1 MQHKVWV
8 SGEEQQ
14 VWEPGRAVSLNAQ
27 HHSVC
32 SGARCISFG
41 GWSSALA
48 FRDHLQQ
55 HLSEVTC
62 FHMAV
67 TELARESSR
76 LKITMQIK
84 PQNSIWVKCNPNC
97 YHCQENAVWSHSQG
111 QHLSQISS
119 GALSQYD
126 LKVSLWT
133 ALNTAF
139 PSYHLNWKGLI
150 PLRAHLQYKKILIA
164 ARNLHI
170 NLGQYNDLHNRSQ
183 PQSFFCIWVWVF
195 FHIFTYFNREHSWS
209 WPFQAHHL
217 ADAQLALS
225 KKPTGS
231 RFLHKSPKS
240 PYAVY

>member
-14 VWEPGRAVSLNAQ
+14 VWEPGRAVSLNTQ

-32 SGARCISFG
+32 SGAHCISFG

-111 QHLSQISS
+111 QRLSQISS

-139 PSYHLNWKGLI
+139 PSYHLNWEGLI

-164 ARNLHI
+164 AHNLHI
-170 NLGQYNDLHNRSQ
+170 NTMTYITDPNLKVSSAFGFG
-183 PQSFFCIWVWVF
+183 FFFIF
-195 FHIFTYFNREHSWS
+195 SLISTGNIAGAGLFKHIT
-209 WPFQAHHL
+209 
-217 ADAQLALS
+217 
-225 KKPTGS
+225 
-231 RFLHKSPKS
+231 
-240 PYAVY
+240 